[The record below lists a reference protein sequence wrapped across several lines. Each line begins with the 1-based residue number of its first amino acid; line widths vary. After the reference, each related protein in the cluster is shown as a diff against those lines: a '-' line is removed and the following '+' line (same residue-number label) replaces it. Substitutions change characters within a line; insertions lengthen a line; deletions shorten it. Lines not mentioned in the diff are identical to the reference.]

1 MWTQLKQLFVWMALM
16 SPLLIVAQNQ
26 RQPTPNTNDRNGA
39 NNNQRTPSSPP
50 PPPPP
55 NTVDNNRRTTQD
67 DRRVTTNQVPQP
79 PPPPGNPA
87 SADSNRQGGSGNSN
101 NGNGQPGGQ
110 VGTGV
115 SSGGAPQNPPPPAV
129 SGNGSNNAPQ
139 SGDQSASNPTAETT
153 STPTARE
160 ALAPSPAVQSVTSST
175 QSSSTEL
182 STPTATPLPRAGHGK
197 DFEPVIPEKNE
208 GNSIQELY
216 ARGAFPF
223 NAGGIAMFS
232 AIGTF
237 ILLAIV
243 FAVARYRQVI
253 ADKDDDDYDAELK
266 SLPYNHHGSNL
277 KPRYEAQYSVSPIL
291 TTSTYADHLPTPPQF
306 RQNLPHDVLPAPP
319 IALNRQQNR
328 PLSAVLEVE
337 EETVAAVPF
346 AAQNHDMA
354 DRLYSQNSYDD
365 KQSSIGD
372 DDMDSVWNDF
382 NKSYKTFGSEVV
394 NQDKLAPEIAA
405 RNANHFSIYSTL
417 KDERLPAVNMRSRY
431 DNLG

>member
-1 MWTQLKQLFVWMALM
+1 MWIQLKRFCVWMAMM
-16 SPLLIVAQNQ
+16 SPLLVVAQNQ
-26 RQPTPNTNDRNGA
+26 RQPTPNNNNRNGD
-39 NNNQRTPSSPP
+39 NNIQRPPP

-55 NTVDNNRRTTQD
+55 NTADNNRRATQD

-79 PPPPGNPA
+79 PPPPPVNPA
-87 SADSNRQGGSGNSN
+87 SADINRQGGSGNSN
-101 NGNGQPGGQ
+101 NGNIQPGGQ

-115 SSGGAPQNPPPPAV
+115 SSGGAPQNPPLPAV
-129 SGNGSNNAPQ
+129 SGTGGNSTPQ
-139 SGDQSASNPTAETT
+139 PGDQSASLPTAETT

-160 ALAPSPAVQSVTSST
+160 ALAPNPTVQSMTSST
-175 QSSSTEL
+175 QSSSTEP
-182 STPTATPLPRAGHGK
+182 STPSATPLPRAGNEK
-197 DFEPVIPEKNE
+197 EFEPVIPEKNE

-232 AIGTF
+232 GIGTF

-243 FAVARYRQVI
+243 FAVVRYRQVI

-266 SLPYNHHGSNL
+266 SLPYNHHGANMR
-277 KPRYEAQYSVSPIL
+277 PRYDAQYSVSPIL
-291 TTSTYADHLPTPPQF
+291 TASTYADHLPTPPQF

-337 EETVAAVPF
+337 EEIVAAVPF
-346 AAQNHDMA
+346 ASQKHDMV
-354 DRLYSQNSYDD
+354 DRLYSQNSHDD
-365 KQSSIGD
+365 KQLSLG

-382 NKSYKTFGSEVV
+382 NKTYKTFGSEAL

-417 KDERLPAVNMRSRY
+417 KDEQLPAVNMRSRY